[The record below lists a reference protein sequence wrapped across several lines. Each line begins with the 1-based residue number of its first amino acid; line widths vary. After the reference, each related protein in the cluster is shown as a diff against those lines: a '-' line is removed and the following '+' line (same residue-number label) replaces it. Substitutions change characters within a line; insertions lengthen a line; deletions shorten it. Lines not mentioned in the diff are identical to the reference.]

1 MNQRQ
6 IVSAALLGLALTLPV
21 KARADTTAGS
31 CMESFELI
39 NHQTKSPSY
48 EQSVS
53 SLFYTNR
60 VTVFLLLSSG

>member
-1 MNQRQ
+1 MYQRQ
-6 IVSAALLGLALTLPV
+6 IVSVALLGLALTLPID
-21 KARADTTAGS
+21 ARADATAGS
-31 CMESFELI
+31 CMESFDLI
-39 NHQTKSPSY
+39 NYQTKSPSY